1 MTTPGWIN
9 FGGKDVPNAPFESAR
24 CVVLPLCYE
33 NAPSYGEG
41 SARGPLF
48 LLQASAQLERID
60 EETLSDWAAF
70 PIRTEAALYPEG
82 APESAVS
89 QMKNA
94 AGRILSRGKFLLSIG
109 GDHAVSIGTIAAA
122 AEIAA
127 DLGVLQIDAHLDLR
141 ETWNGSRFNHGCV
154 MRRVLDD
161 LGLPVFPVGTRAV
174 AAEELALL
182 SGRGIHPVWAHEIA
196 PDDASWVESVVESLP
211 PRVYLTVDLDGL
223 DPSVVPGTGTPE
235 PGGLS
240 YRQVIS
246 LIRCLSRRREV
257 VAADVVE
264 LAPFA
269 GSRVSEYT
277 AARIAQKIIHAC
289 CSAGAA
295 G

>member
-1 MTTPGWIN
+1 MTTPQWIN
-9 FGGKDVPNAPFESAR
+9 FGGEDIPNAPLESAR

-33 NAPSYGEG
+33 DAPSYGQG
-41 SARGPLF
+41 SARGPLY
-48 LLQASAQLERID
+48 LLHASAQLERTD
-60 EETLSDWAAF
+60 EETLTDWAAF
-70 PIRTEAALYPEG
+70 PIHTAGPIHPASDPET
-82 APESAVS
+82 AVS
-89 QMKNA
+89 QIKTA
-94 AGRILSRGKFLLSIG
+94 AGGILFQRKFLLSLG

-122 AEIAA
+122 AEIFP
-127 DLGVLQIDAHLDLR
+127 DMGVLQIDAHLDLR

-174 AAEELALL
+174 APEELELL
-182 SGRGIHPVWAHEIA
+182 NRGGVRPVWAHQIA
-196 PDDASWVESVVESLP
+196 PGDSAWVESVVDLLP

-223 DPSVVPGTGTPE
+223 DPSAVPGTGTPE

-240 YRQVIS
+240 YRQATA

-269 GSRVSEYT
+269 GSQVSEYT
-277 AARIAQKIIHAC
+277 AARIAQKIIHWC
-289 CSAGAA
+289 CSADAA
-295 G
+295 A